1 MAFAVVL
8 DAKYSA
14 YIATTQYPAVML
26 ERLSREA
33 VKVADGPMN
42 LLETMEVDFSFR
54 KVLTR
59 EFCFFLQQDL
69 QTHST
74 FGYSFQHSHG
84 VSYCLR
90 IFTL

>member
-1 MAFAVVL
+1 VEGVVAFAVVL

-42 LLETMEVDFSFR
+42 LLETMEMDFSFR

-59 EFCFFLQQDL
+59 ESSLFVLNL
-69 QTHST
+69 
-74 FGYSFQHSHG
+74 
-84 VSYCLR
+84 LNN
-90 IFTL
+90 